1 MTQPTTQPTTGHHVE
16 SGGSDAN
23 VVSDEAVLPPLAA
36 IQQGYE
42 EARASIID
50 PTHAPLN
57 WVHDPADPYP
67 DTEAIDVDAVA
78 PPVPRDAT
86 PPTEA
91 MSVAAKHLAEL
102 QAMAEE
108 SAPAHTARSSDLL
121 GLRRWWRAF
130 WTP

>member
-1 MTQPTTQPTTGHHVE
+1 MTHPTSTDQAHDGDAVE
-16 SGGSDAN
+16 NFVIDDA
-23 VVSDEAVLPPLAA
+23 AAPQLAA

-50 PTHAPLN
+50 PTIAPLN
-57 WVHDPADPYP
+57 WVHDPANAYP
-67 DTEAIDVDAVA
+67 ETEAIDVDAL
-78 PPVPRDAT
+78 PPPLPHDAT

-91 MSVAAKHLAEL
+91 MSMAAKHLAE
-102 QAMAEE
+102 QDAMEE
-108 SAPAHTARSSDLL
+108 AAASAQTSPRAGDPL

>member
-1 MTQPTTQPTTGHHVE
+1 MTHPTSTEQAQDG
-16 SGGSDAN
+16 DAVQN
-23 VVSDEAVLPPLAA
+23 FVIDDAAAPELAA

-50 PTHAPLN
+50 PTRTPLN

-67 DTEAIDVDAVA
+67 ATEAIDVDAVP
-78 PPVPRDAT
+78 PPVPHDAT

-91 MSVAAKHLAEL
+91 MSVAARQLAEQ
-102 QAMAEE
+102 QAVGEA
-108 SAPAHTARSSDLL
+108 ADPAQASTRAADPF

>member
-1 MTQPTTQPTTGHHVE
+1 MTHPTSTDQAQ
-16 SGGSDAN
+16 GGDAVQN
-23 VVSDEAVLPPLAA
+23 FVIDDAAAPPLAA

-50 PTHAPLN
+50 PTRAPLN
-57 WVHDPADPYP
+57 WVHDPADPHP
-67 DTEAIDVDAVA
+67 DTEEIDVDSVPPPA
-78 PPVPRDAT
+78 PHDAT

-91 MSVAAKHLAEL
+91 MSVAARHLAER
-102 QAMAEE
+102 QAFGEA
-108 SAPAHTARSSDLL
+108 APPVPTSMRTTDFL

>member
-1 MTQPTTQPTTGHHVE
+1 MTHPTSTEQTQGGDAVE
-16 SGGSDAN
+16 NFVIDDA
-23 VVSDEAVLPPLAA
+23 AAPQLAA

-50 PTHAPLN
+50 PTRAPLN
-57 WVHDPADPYP
+57 WVHDPADPHP
-67 DTEAIDVDAVA
+67 DTEAIDVDAVP
-78 PPVPRDAT
+78 PPVPHDAT

-91 MSVAAKHLAEL
+91 MSMAAKHLAEL
-102 QAMAEE
+102 QAMGEE
-108 SAPAHTARSSDLL
+108 APPAHRSTRPADVL

>member
-1 MTQPTTQPTTGHHVE
+1 MTHPTSTDQAQ
-16 SGGSDAN
+16 GGDGGGNFVIDA
-23 VVSDEAVLPPLAA
+23 AAAPQLAA

-50 PTHAPLN
+50 PARAPLN
-57 WVHDPADPYP
+57 WIHDPADPHP
-67 DTEAIDVDAVA
+67 DTEAIDVDALL
-78 PPVPRDAT
+78 PPPHDAT

-91 MSVAAKHLAEL
+91 MSVAAKQLAEQ
-102 QAMAEE
+102 QALGEP
-108 SAPAHTARSSDLL
+108 APAPAPTRTADFL

>member
-1 MTQPTTQPTTGHHVE
+1 MTHPTSTDQAQDGDAVE
-16 SGGSDAN
+16 NFVIDDA
-23 VVSDEAVLPPLAA
+23 AAPQLAA

-50 PTHAPLN
+50 PTREPLN
-57 WVHDPADPYP
+57 WVHDPANAYP
-67 DTEAIDVDAVA
+67 ATEAIDVDAVP
-78 PPVPRDAT
+78 PPVPSEAT

-91 MSVAAKHLAEL
+91 MSVAAKHLAEQ
-102 QAMAEE
+102 QAMEE
-108 SAPAHTARSSDLL
+108 AAASAQTSPRAADV

>member
-1 MTQPTTQPTTGHHVE
+1 MTQPTTSHQIRTGD
-16 SGGSDAN
+16 SDAN

-50 PTHAPLN
+50 PASAPLN
-57 WVHDPADPYP
+57 WVHDPADAHP
-67 DTEAIDVDAVA
+67 DTEAIDVDALP
-78 PPVPRDAT
+78 PPVPHDAT

-91 MSVAAKHLAEL
+91 MTVAAKHLAEQQIL
-102 QAMAEE
+102 DEA
-108 SAPAHTARSSDLL
+108 SLPAKSSPRTGDLL